1 MKTVRFTLNGDP
13 VEVAVRPEETLLQT
27 LRERLGLTGTKQGC
41 DLGDCGSC
49 TVLLDGKP
57 VLSCLV
63 LAADAE
69 GHTVLTIEGM
79 TYGEELHPVQKAFYE
94 EGAVQCGFCTPGMVL
109 STKSLLDSNPD
120 PTEEQIRHALSG
132 NLCRCTGYT
141 KIVRAVKRAAE
152 DCRAT
157 SGDATHE

>member
-1 MKTVRFTLNGDP
+1 MKVIRFTLNGDP
-13 VEVAVRPEETLLQT
+13 AELGVRSDETLVQI

-49 TVLLDGKP
+49 TVLLDGEP
-57 VLSCLV
+57 VLSCLI
-63 LAADAE
+63 LAADVE
-69 GHTVLTIEGM
+69 GHTVVTIEGLAD
-79 TYGEELHPVQKAFYE
+79 GDELHPVQRAFHE

-109 STKSLLDSNPD
+109 ATTALLDANPN
-120 PTEEQIRHALSG
+120 PTETEIRQALSG

-152 DCRAT
+152 ASRIGTRGCE
-157 SGDATHE
+157 S

>member
-1 MKTVRFTLNGDP
+1 MKVIRFTLNGDS
-13 VEVAVRPEETLLQT
+13 VEIGVRCEETLLET

-41 DLGDCGSC
+41 DLGDCGAC
-49 TVLLDGKP
+49 TVLMDGEP
-57 VLSCLV
+57 VLSCLI

-69 GHTVLTIEGM
+69 GHTILTIEGLAQ
-79 TYGEELHPVQKAFYE
+79 GECLHPVQQAFHE

-109 STKSLLDSNPD
+109 ASKALLDSNPA
-120 PTEEQIRHALSG
+120 PTEAEIRHALSG

-152 DCRAT
+152 MGSSCACREA
-157 SGDATHE
+157 S

>member
-1 MKTVRFTLNGDP
+1 MKVIRLSVNGDL
-13 VEVAVRPEETLLQT
+13 VEIGVRAEETLLGV

-49 TVLLDGKP
+49 TVLFDGQP

-69 GHTVLTIEGM
+69 GHEIITIEGLAQ
-79 TYGEELHPVQKAFYE
+79 GGRLHPVQQAFHE
-94 EGAVQCGFCTPGMVL
+94 TGAIQCGFCTPGMVL
-109 STKSLLDSNPD
+109 ASKALLDANTNPTD
-120 PTEEQIRHALSG
+120 SEIRHALSG

-141 KIVRAVKRAAE
+141 KIVQAVKKAAF
-152 DCRAT
+152 DIQAG
-157 SGDATHE
+157 SGGDE